1 MPSAP
6 ATMLTSPN
14 AKATVPNSKGQQT
27 LLLPFGKNLYLV
39 PATAIKSYAKY
50 SNDQIKTGEDL
61 GALLATKAPEKWK
74 PYCKPDY
81 LTCIE
86 GETGTCVYTTF
97 QVPGWPEE
105 RRFLRLISATVA
117 AKNFEKVKEEALE
130 KANADGVEM
139 NDRQLKRLDVL
150 DWNKENNC
158 PNRAQINPEIEK
170 WEIAT
175 GEELAKS
182 CFKAPETKKRTKPGS
197 TQEEEADAKRKQY
210 ICHEEF
216 VKQPPGTT
224 YKINEVGGLLHVLFY
239 RTAATVVGG
248 GGGGAEEEEA
258 DAEES

>member
-1 MPSAP
+1 MPSAA

-27 LLLPFGKNLYLV
+27 LLLPFGKNHYLV
-39 PATAIKSYAKY
+39 PATAIKSYAKW

-97 QVPGWPEE
+97 KVPGHSDEV
-105 RRFLRLISATVA
+105 RFLRLISATVA
-117 AKNFEKVKEEALE
+117 SKNFETVKQETLD
-130 KANADGVEM
+130 KANADGVEL
-139 NDRQLKRLDVL
+139 NERQQKRLDVL
-150 DWNKENNC
+150 DWNKENDC

-175 GEELAKS
+175 GDELAKS
-182 CFKAPETKKRTKPGS
+182 CFKAPEAKKRAKPGP
-197 TQEEEADAKRKQY
+197 TQEGEAEAKRRQY

-216 VKQPPGTT
+216 VKQPPGTM
-224 YKINEVGGLLHVLFY
+224 YKINEVGGLLHVVFY

-248 GGGGAEEEEA
+248 GVGGGGEEEEA
-258 DAEES
+258 EEEP

>member
-1 MPSAP
+1 MSS
-6 ATMLTSPN
+6 TQLTLSSN
-14 AKATVPNSKGQQT
+14 GKAMIPKSNPPKTF
-27 LLLPFGKNLYLV
+27 LLPFGKHVYLV
-39 PATAIKSYAKY
+39 PASAIKSYPKY
-50 SNDQIKTGEDL
+50 PNDKIKTGEDL

-117 AKNFEKVKEEALE
+117 SKNFEAVKQETLE
-130 KANADGVEM
+130 KAKADEVEL
-139 NDRQLKRLDVL
+139 NERQQKRLEVL
-150 DWNKENNC
+150 DWNKENDC

-170 WEIAT
+170 WEIAS
-175 GEELAKS
+175 GDAAAKS
-182 CFKAPETKKRTKPGS
+182 CFKAPEAKKRTKPGS
-197 TQEEEADAKRKQY
+197 SQDEEAEAKRKQY

-248 GGGGAEEEEA
+248 AAEEEAEA
-258 DAEES
+258 DPEEP

>member
-86 GETGTCVYTTF
+86 GETGKCVYTTF
-97 QVPGWPEE
+97 DVPGWPEE

-117 AKNFEKVKEEALE
+117 SKNFSQIKEEASKVPITNE
-130 KANADGVEM
+130 
-139 NDRQLKRLDVL
+139 RQKTRMEVL
-150 DWNKENNC
+150 DWNKEEDC

-175 GEELAKS
+175 GDELAKS
-182 CFKAPETKKRTKPGS
+182 CFKAPEAKKRTKPGS
-197 TQEEEADAKRKQY
+197 TQEEEAEAKRKQY

-216 VKQPPGTT
+216 VKQPAGTT
-224 YKINEVGGLLHVLFY
+224 YKINEVNGLLHVVFY
-239 RTAATVVGG
+239 RTAATVVD
-248 GGGGAEEEEA
+248 GGAEEEEA
-258 DAEES
+258 EAEEP

>member
-6 ATMLTSPN
+6 ATMLTGAN

-39 PATAIKSYAKY
+39 PATAIKSYAKFA
-50 SNDQIKTGEDL
+50 NDQIKTGEDL

-74 PYCKPDY
+74 PYCKPDC
-81 LTCIE
+81 LHCIE
-86 GETGTCVYTTF
+86 GETGKCVYTTF
-97 QVPGWPEE
+97 DVPGWPEE

-117 AKNFEKVKEEALE
+117 SKNFEKIKEEASKVPITNE
-130 KANADGVEM
+130 
-139 NDRQLKRLDVL
+139 RQKTRMEVL
-150 DWNKENNC
+150 DWNKEDDC

-175 GEELAKS
+175 GEAAAKS
-182 CFKAPETKKRTKPGS
+182 CFKAPETKKRAKPGS
-197 TQEEEADAKRKQY
+197 NQEEEAEAKRKQY

-224 YKINEVGGLLHVLFY
+224 YKINEVGGLLHVVFY
-239 RTAATVVGG
+239 RTAATVVDGG
-248 GGGGAEEEEA
+248 GVGVEEEEA
-258 DAEES
+258 DAEEP

>member
-6 ATMLTSPN
+6 AAMLTGPN

-39 PATAIKSYAKY
+39 PAKAIKSYAKY
-50 SNDQIKTGEDL
+50 SNEQIKTGEDL

-117 AKNFEKVKEEALE
+117 SKNFEAVKQETLE
-130 KANADGVEM
+130 KARADEVEL
-139 NDRQLKRLDVL
+139 NERQQKRLEVL
-150 DWNKENNC
+150 DWNKENDC

-170 WEIAT
+170 WEIAS
-175 GEELAKS
+175 GDAAAKS
-182 CFKAPETKKRTKPGS
+182 KMSFKLAAGGEDVAAYLASVAP
-197 TQEEEADAKRKQY
+197 
-210 ICHEEF
+210 
-216 VKQPPGTT
+216 
-224 YKINEVGGLLHVLFY
+224 
-239 RTAATVVGG
+239 
-248 GGGGAEEEEA
+248 
-258 DAEES
+258 